1 MQRGITIATDRSG
14 LVNHPEWNLKI
25 IQLYETSLVRHGL
38 MTMGPT
44 GSGKTTCIHTLME
57 ALTELGKPHREM
69 RMNPKAITAPQMF
82 GRLDVAT
89 NDWTDGIFSTL
100 WRRALKVKKS
110 DTTWIVLGEK

>member
-1 MQRGITIATDRSG
+1 MYIDLLIHREMQKAIAIVTERTG

-44 GSGKTTCIHTLME
+44 GSGKTTCIHTLMA

-69 RMNPKAITAPQMF
+69 RMNPK
-82 GRLDVAT
+82 V
-89 NDWTDGIFSTL
+89 GI
-100 WRRALKVKKS
+100 
-110 DTTWIVLGEK
+110 GY